1 MPDQDT
7 LASATLLAHQMDRF
21 TRRMEAG
28 IHQRAEPVDVDR
40 VGPLGGMALLALHEI
55 EPAPIQSLVAM
66 MRRDKS
72 QMTRLIQM
80 LERKGYVERHACATD
95 GRVSLMRLSD
105 KGRDFVGAMQAI
117 MADVIGDLLK
127 PLDPQ
132 EREQLTQ
139 MLQKI

>member
-1 MPDQDT
+1 MPDHDT
-7 LASATLLAHQMDRF
+7 KARAALLAHQMDRL

-40 VGPLGGMALLALHEI
+40 VGPLGGMALLALQEI
-55 EPAPIQSLVAM
+55 EPAPIQGLVAM